1 MGQMDITQ
9 LMAIAGVLLGVVG
22 IICALLL
29 YRRMKAMQRN
39 QRVVMGAQG
48 RKDLV
53 SHVLGLEAK
62 VNNIREAMEDLALS
76 VKDHEARIDS
86 CLSGVGMVRFN
97 AYEDLGGQQ
106 STTVAFLNAGED
118 GVVVTTVVSREFAR
132 MYVKSIRNGS
142 SDVPLAP
149 EEAEAVEK
157 AREHGNKP
165 FTLRPRQRD
174 TGTEDVDT
182 TDVPWDDTG
191 EYMPAPEVP
200 ASLGWPKLEPPQESE
215 LDNQAA
221 EEEQP
226 QSEEQDRGL
235 GYAPSHPGDK

>member
-118 GVVVTTVVSREFAR
+118 LSLIHIFRAHETDSYLVCR
-132 MYVKSIRNGS
+132 
-142 SDVPLAP
+142 LLL
-149 EEAEAVEK
+149 EK
-157 AREHGNKP
+157 KKKP
-165 FTLRPRQRD
+165 
-174 TGTEDVDT
+174 
-182 TDVPWDDTG
+182 
-191 EYMPAPEVP
+191 
-200 ASLGWPKLEPPQESE
+200 K
-215 LDNQAA
+215 
-221 EEEQP
+221 
-226 QSEEQDRGL
+226 
-235 GYAPSHPGDK
+235 